1 MKFTEPASSWHPT
14 EGSETKPQSLGSP
27 SGGLQEAQ
35 QGLGQSTG
43 MEPHGE
49 GVLGVPGE
57 VARHRGPFSHGCLWS
72 PPPPFCSD
80 SVCLSVCVALTS
92 DLARCLA
99 PLCPPEILSPSQ
111 PCSSEIS
118 YGQPVSTEEGS
129 GVLVLGTG
137 SWEQD
142 PSPPA

>member
-14 EGSETKPQSLGSP
+14 EGSETKPQPLGSP

-49 GVLGVPGE
+49 GGLGVPGE
-57 VARHRGPFSHGCLWS
+57 VARHRGPF
-72 PPPPFCSD
+72 PPPPPSVLIV

-99 PLCPPEILSPSQ
+99 PLCPPEMLSASQ